1 MQEKKYFSVEEANE
15 CIPELISDITLL
27 LKLKEELEKLHAKL
41 TPFLEVIPTNGGS
54 KDALRLMQ
62 IEEEFR
68 SIVENIQER
77 GCSLKGLEPALIDF
91 PHLRDGKEVYLCWR
105 YGEREIRYWHEI
117 HEGFAGRKPL

>member
-117 HEGFAGRKPL
+117 LEGFAGRKPL